1 MCLCFVPLICLSHL
15 TLPVYVLDAIIIKDQ
30 QHLQL
35 LNLLRHLDERQ
46 GIANLEVSWDASH
59 SSGVS
64 TCSISSLFTVFLSS
78 LNKYFPLNLFFLLHN
93 NYNLILQTITL
104 KLYLPRNVFVL
115 STGVNPGFN
124 THHGINWQTLIQPAI
139 ISLWFGIKFSAG
151 GLCGSLKISPSPK
164 VKYDTSK
171 SKKMKVPSKLQNIV
185 IDSNLLRKSE
195 NRLKKGHKQIET
207 DIENISL
214 QEAQSLTTSY
224 NGPQRYLY
232 HGGMVVNDTS
242 LMKNMTRY
250 FREMFPHM
258 IDSSQSDEI
267 MLSIHHG
274 HQISNHRSHNNEC
287 LILDALIGVK
297 NAVVART
304 GFSKD
309 ARDAINY
316 KQSKLAYQDRVAQT
330 VVCFESLGHAAED
343 HVDGLE
349 IELLEFQKQALKWA
363 VDREQMPG
371 GIQSFF
377 WSKVSNDLPLYYN
390 PILHQ
395 FREDPPAVVRGG
407 FLAQEMGL
415 GKTVIS
421 LALILKNPAPANPP
435 SGSPISMLETANPPP
450 MAAAAATTTSLGG
463 NKDVEIGWNED
474 LYKNTSGINKKR
486 GSILCGGTLVVSDL
500 V

>member
-1 MCLCFVPLICLSHL
+1 MF
-15 TLPVYVLDAIIIKDQ
+15 
-30 QHLQL
+30 
-35 LNLLRHLDERQ
+35 
-46 GIANLEVSWDASH
+46 
-59 SSGVS
+59 
-64 TCSISSLFTVFLSS
+64 ISSLFIVFLSS
-78 LNKYFPLNLFFLLHN
+78 LNKYFSLHLLFFLHN
-93 NYNLILQTITL
+93 NYNLISQTITL
-104 KLYLPRNVFVL
+104 KLYLPRTVFVL
-115 STGVNPGFN
+115 STGGSLGFN
-124 THHGINWQTLIQPAI
+124 THHGINTQTMIQPAI

-151 GLCGSLKISPSPK
+151 GLCGSLKLSPSPK
-164 VKYDTSK
+164 VKYDTSNSNK
-171 SKKMKVPSKLQNIV
+171 LKVPSKLQTIA
-185 IDSNLLRKSE
+185 IDSNLLKKSE

-207 DIENISL
+207 DIENVSL

-242 LMKNMTRY
+242 LMRNMTRY
-250 FREMFPHM
+250 FREMFPQM
-258 IDSSQSDEI
+258 IDSFRSDEI

-274 HQISNHRSHNNEC
+274 HQISNHRSDNTNH

-297 NAVVART
+297 DAVVART
-304 GFSKD
+304 GFSEDTND
-309 ARDAINY
+309 ALIY
-316 KQSKLAYQDRVAQT
+316 KHNKLAYQDRVAQT

-363 VDREQMPG
+363 LEREQMPG

-377 WSKVSNDLPLYYN
+377 WPKVSDDLSLYYN

-435 SGSPISMLETANPPP
+435 SGSPISMLETAIPPRV
-450 MAAAAATTTSLGG
+450 AAAVAAATAGS
-463 NKDVEIGWNED
+463 NNDVEIGWNKD

-500 V
+500 I

>member
-1 MCLCFVPLICLSHL
+1 
-15 TLPVYVLDAIIIKDQ
+15 
-30 QHLQL
+30 
-35 LNLLRHLDERQ
+35 
-46 GIANLEVSWDASH
+46 
-59 SSGVS
+59 
-64 TCSISSLFTVFLSS
+64 
-78 LNKYFPLNLFFLLHN
+78 
-93 NYNLILQTITL
+93 
-104 KLYLPRNVFVL
+104 
-115 STGVNPGFN
+115 
-124 THHGINWQTLIQPAI
+124 LIQPAV

-151 GLCGSLKISPSPK
+151 GLCGSLKLSPPPK
-164 VKYDTSK
+164 VKYDTSNS
-171 SKKMKVPSKLQNIV
+171 SKIKVPSKLQTIV
-185 IDSNLLRKSE
+185 VDSNLLKKSE
-195 NRLKKGHKQIET
+195 KRLKKGHKQIET
-207 DIENISL
+207 DIENVSL

-242 LMKNMTRY
+242 LMGNMTRY
-250 FREMFPHM
+250 FREMFPRM
-258 IDSSQSDEI
+258 ISSSQSDEI

-274 HQISNHRSHNNEC
+274 HQISNHRSFENDYF
-287 LILDALIGVK
+287 ILDALIGVDD
-297 NAVVART
+297 AVVART
-304 GFSKD
+304 VFSKD
-309 ARDAINY
+309 ARDALDY
-316 KQSKLAYQDRVAQT
+316 KQRKLAYQDRVAQT

-343 HVDGLE
+343 HVDGLK

-363 VDREQMPG
+363 IEREQMPG

-377 WSKVSNDLPLYYN
+377 WPKVSDAIPLYYN
-390 PILHQ
+390 PLLHQ

-450 MAAAAATTTSLGG
+450 MAAAAAAAGG
-463 NKDVEIGWNED
+463 NNDIEIGWNKD

-500 V
+500 I